1 MIHSFSHFLLRAL
14 SSNFQEKSQICAFTS
29 SWSPFSW
36 QNVSGFSQRTPSLV
50 QACLAATLLEI
61 LGLKT
66 PSSLSLSYPCRR
78 SAHLAAT
85 PAWTLIRR
93 CEGHLGDNLGTHYTQ
108 YQGDSHPYSQ
118 PSKVPEEKRGGE
130 WLRRKGREVRSR
142 NHSIFSS
149 SAPGTSVKKWRI
161 NHCQFFLGG
170 SFRPSQ
176 HVSPQD
182 LMRNDLRITR
192 RGNTTNRP
200 SRRPFLTSVVMPICL
215 RIGVLMG
222 GWDNLFF

>member
-1 MIHSFSHFLLRAL
+1 MV
-14 SSNFQEKSQICAFTS
+14 ED
-29 SWSPFSW
+29 
-36 QNVSGFSQRTPSLV
+36 
-50 QACLAATLLEI
+50 
-61 LGLKT
+61 
-66 PSSLSLSYPCRR
+66 
-78 SAHLAAT
+78 
-85 PAWTLIRR
+85 
-93 CEGHLGDNLGTHYTQ
+93 EGEL
-108 YQGDSHPYSQ
+108 
-118 PSKVPEEKRGGE
+118 
-130 WLRRKGREVRSR
+130 VRSR

-215 RIGVLMG
+215 RIGMG
-222 GWDNLFF
+222 MGLGPVGCRWVPMGADGWDNLFCEPVPSGPCQGLPLHLLQCQLVPECTPEWQSEYNVAWTAALPLSLRTCLFCPSRHLLLPPSE

>member
-1 MIHSFSHFLLRAL
+1 MAKCFRFQPRDTYPSARLFSSDSVRNSLSEDAFFSFSL
-14 SSNFQEKSQICAFTS
+14 
-29 SWSPFSW
+29 
-36 QNVSGFSQRTPSLV
+36 
-50 QACLAATLLEI
+50 
-61 LGLKT
+61 
-66 PSSLSLSYPCRR
+66 LSLPPIATFGRDPCLDPDKTVRG
-78 SAHLAAT
+78 
-85 PAWTLIRR
+85 TLGGQFRNTLHTISRGFPPLLTAIQSPR
-93 CEGHLGDNLGTHYTQ
+93 G
-108 YQGDSHPYSQ
+108 
-118 PSKVPEEKRGGE
+118 EKGGE
-130 WLRRKGREVRSR
+130 WLRTKGREVRSR

-215 RIGVLMG
+215 RIGAVMG
-222 GWDNLFF
+222 LGPVGCRWVG

>member
-1 MIHSFSHFLLRAL
+1 MV
-14 SSNFQEKSQICAFTS
+14 ED
-29 SWSPFSW
+29 
-36 QNVSGFSQRTPSLV
+36 
-50 QACLAATLLEI
+50 
-61 LGLKT
+61 
-66 PSSLSLSYPCRR
+66 
-78 SAHLAAT
+78 
-85 PAWTLIRR
+85 
-93 CEGHLGDNLGTHYTQ
+93 EGE
-108 YQGDSHPYSQ
+108 P
-118 PSKVPEEKRGGE
+118 
-130 WLRRKGREVRSR
+130 VRSR

-215 RIGVLMG
+215 RIGAVMGLGPVGCRWVPMG
-222 GWDNLFF
+222 GIICFASRCHPDLAKACHCTCSNASLCRSVHQSGRVSTMQLGRQLSFSLSALACFVQAATCSYHPRSDHQCGKTSPQRLRAKHVNEKAGKVFPCITRSNHRRLTSVAQKFGA